1 MELTREQMKEC
12 VQLWQ
17 RNSELLERL
26 REDDIR
32 NANTQQSI
40 LMFEQAFR
48 AALRDLPARPT
59 SGLVEW
65 QRYMQLWR
73 RRG

>member
-17 RNSELLERL
+17 RNSEFLERL

-40 LMFEQAFR
+40 LMFEQAFLK
-48 AALRDLPARPT
+48 ALRDLPARPT

>member
-12 VQLWQ
+12 VQLWH
-17 RNSELLERL
+17 RNGEFLERV

-48 AALRDLPARPT
+48 VALRDQPPRST

-65 QRYMQLWR
+65 QRYMELWR

>member
-1 MELTREQMKEC
+1 MALTPEQMKDC
-12 VQLWQ
+12 VRLW
-17 RNSELLERL
+17 RSNGEWLEHV

-32 NANTQQSI
+32 GANTQQSI
-40 LMFEQAFR
+40 LMFEQAFL
-48 AALRDLPARPT
+48 AALRDQPPRPT

-65 QRYMQLWR
+65 QRYMDLWR